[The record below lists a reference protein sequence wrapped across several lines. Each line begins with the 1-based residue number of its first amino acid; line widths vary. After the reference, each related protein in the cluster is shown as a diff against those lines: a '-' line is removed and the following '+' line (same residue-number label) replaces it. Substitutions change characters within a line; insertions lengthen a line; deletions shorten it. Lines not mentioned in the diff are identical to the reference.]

1 MNEET
6 NKVNGEEKKK
16 GPHFIIK
23 HFPELFLLAWVA
35 ILLAA
40 CIALYFYDPEI
51 KREVDYKIASWRIEH
66 KLEEKY
72 GIEFDVFEK
81 TIEEGNSLR
90 SEMLAE
96 PDREVKYTF
105 RGKFG
110 AEGDEEY
117 IAGIVDRNMEIL
129 ADSYSHYVYKD
140 EVLKFLTD
148 SVSDVISE
156 EEIYAAC
163 GMFPW
168 YAITFAGDTDSFDTF
183 IKGTKTYEPL
193 YLLID
198 ENRFEEKLDAIRLE
212 LSNND
217 FPFSV
222 LIAPVASDEMKIL
235 REHNF
240 RCFYENNDECKSAF
254 ESMHFSTWW
263 DITEDRGKYYLWYQ
277 NKDNPSL
284 LDMYDAI
291 IKDEDLNEN

>member
-1 MNEET
+1 M
-6 NKVNGEEKKK
+6 
-16 GPHFIIK
+16 
-23 HFPELFLLAWVA
+23 LAWVA

-117 IAGIVDRNMEIL
+117 IAGIVDGNMEIL

-168 YAITFAGDTDSFDTF
+168 YAITLAEDTDSFDTF

-212 LSNND
+212 LSND
-217 FPFSV
+217 EFPFSV
-222 LIAPVASDEMKIL
+222 LIAPVAADEMKII

-240 RCFYENNDECKSAF
+240 RCFYKKNDECKSAF
-254 ESMHFSTWW
+254 ERMHFSTWW

-284 LDMYDAI
+284 MDMYDAI
-291 IKDEDLNEN
+291 IKDEDLDEN